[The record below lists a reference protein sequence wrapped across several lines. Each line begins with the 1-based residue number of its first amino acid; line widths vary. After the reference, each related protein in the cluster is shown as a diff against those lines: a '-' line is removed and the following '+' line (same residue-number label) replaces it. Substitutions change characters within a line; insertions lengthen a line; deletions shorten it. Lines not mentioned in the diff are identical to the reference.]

1 MKRNRWCSVIAI
13 WIIAGLLVAISGNH
27 VLAQEGPDAESG
39 EEEVVGSEDG
49 ATAEDGTAEDGTTT
63 EDGTDTDDV
72 SEEETTVDEVVGG
85 SFFTIE
91 TAVGTQS
98 VINGKI
104 PIYLYL
110 KPKIDSS
117 KAQLEWNVPRGLD
130 AMSSVDVWF
139 EMEED
144 TGRTFTLYVS
154 PQTEGH
160 YKIVVNVTAWRFDTN
175 YVDSE
180 EIEIDIDSDLLM
192 TPQTAEYQR
201 NNILLTVGIIV
212 VCAAG
217 VVGGYFVIKLL
228 QKKFS
233 KWMSED

>member
-1 MKRNRWCSVIAI
+1 MKRNRWCSVLII
-13 WIIAGLLVAISGNH
+13 WVVAGLFLAVSNQH
-27 VLAQEGPDAESG
+27 VLAQDDSNTES
-39 EEEVVGSEDG
+39 EEDVVESE
-49 ATAEDGTAEDGTTT
+49 EDVT
-63 EDGTDTDDV
+63 EDGSGVDSVTG
-72 SEEETTVDEVVGG
+72 EETTGDEVVGG

-91 TAVGTQS
+91 TAIGTQS

-104 PIYLYL
+104 PIYLYM

-130 AMSSVDVWF
+130 ALSSVDVWF

-154 PQTEGH
+154 PQTAGH

-180 EIEIDIDSDLLM
+180 EIEIDIDADLLM
-192 TPQTAEYQR
+192 TPQTAEYKR
-201 NNILLTVGIIV
+201 NSVFLTVGIIV
-212 VCAAG
+212 VCAAC
-217 VVGGYFVIKLL
+217 VVGGYFAIKLF

-233 KWMSED
+233 GWMSED